1 MEPVLIATKADL
13 TDLCA
18 ITDFALDMAVGHD
31 SHDFTATFKPV
42 ENVGGGSLLYI
53 DGTEYGGIVDDV
65 TYDTE
70 TGIASCH
77 GRTWDGVLAAKVI
90 MPPAGQP
97 YRVVSG
103 EANALLASLV
113 TLLDVG
119 DVFEASTEDSGITIS
134 SYQFDRFVDGY
145 TGICKMLK
153 SASAKLVIRKAQG
166 KAVLSAAAASTIG
179 DEADS
184 DLMDFTLTQNHRVVN
199 HLVCAGEGELE
210 QRVVI
215 DLYANASGVVSTTQ
229 TFTGVDEIT
238 EFYDYSNA
246 DATELLEGG
255 TKKLQEYQVQGSV
268 DITRIGTG
276 AWDIGDV
283 LVARDN
289 KTGTTVTAP
298 ITGKTVKVDR
308 QTNWQLEVDY
318 EIGS

>member
-18 ITDFALDMAVGHD
+18 ITDFTLDMAVGYD
-31 SHDFTATFKPV
+31 RHDFAACFAPV
-42 ENVGGGSLLYI
+42 DNVGGGSLLYI

-70 TGIASCH
+70 TNVVQCH
-77 GRTWDGVLAAKVI
+77 GRTWDGILAAKVI

-119 DVFEASTEDSGITIS
+119 DVFEASTDDSGITVS

-145 TGICKMLK
+145 EGICKMLK
-153 SASAKLVIRKAQG
+153 SAGAKLVIRKAQG
-166 KAVLSAAAASTIG
+166 KAVLSAAPASTVS

-229 TFTGVDEIT
+229 IFTGVDEIT

-255 TKKLQEYQVQGSV
+255 TKKLKEYQVQGEAE
-268 DITRIGTG
+268 ITRVGKG
-276 AWDIGDV
+276 EWDVGDV
-283 LVARDN
+283 LQARDN
-289 KTGTTVTAP
+289 RSGVTVTASV
-298 ITGKTVKVDR
+298 TGKTVKLDSS
-308 QTNWQLEVDY
+308 TDWQLSIEY
-318 EIGS
+318 GIG